1 MTPNRKTNRIR
12 TWSAG
17 LAATLLLTV
26 SSTALHADTS
36 NAELAREIAELKSQI
51 RAMKGSITQ
60 NRVETRKAVRTARTP
75 APGYVLPP
83 PSGAALPA
91 SVIPAGATPVFVT
104 ADKKM
109 QFGAL
114 TITPGGF
121 FAAES
126 VFRSSAQNR
135 ELESVATSVPFGP
148 QSNTSEFR
156 ISGRGSR
163 AALLLEAPITPS
175 FLVSGYVETDF
186 QQVGVGSNYN
196 QNESFVPR
204 IRQAY
209 AALDNNDY
217 GIHVLAGQAF
227 SLATI
232 NSKGI
237 TPRNEALTPT
247 IDYNYVTGFVY
258 KRQGQI
264 RLTKDFDKKLWL
276 SLSVE
281 NAGDSYQGCT
291 AGVNG
296 TVVGPNNITCNYV
309 GAGSLAGAVGTA
321 GTAGVSNLS
330 LNHIP
335 DVIGKAAYEARLFD
349 RDIHVEGFGIYRN
362 IEDRNAYAAGGAI
375 LNTAQNTNTN
385 GWGAGYGVIAP
396 IISKR
401 LDFQSNGLIG
411 RGIGSYATGQIAD
424 SAFQANGAPLAIR
437 EEVFNAGLIFH
448 ATPSIDIYAFGGLET
463 AHQSTQTAAFLGG
476 YGNPNANNSGC
487 QNLTIAATCAG
498 NTKRVI
504 EITGGFWDKLYKGSF
519 GEVRVGAQYA
529 YQQRELFQGNGAS
542 AATATTAAAGALRYS
557 PRQGD
562 HIVYTS
568 LRYYP
573 FQ

>member
-1 MTPNRKTNRIR
+1 MTPIRKSNRIR
-12 TWSAG
+12 TFSAG
-17 LAATLLLTV
+17 LTATLLLTV
-26 SSTALHADTS
+26 SSTALRADTS
-36 NAELAREIAELKSQI
+36 NAELAREIAELKAQI
-51 RAMKGSITQ
+51 RSMKGAITQ
-60 NRVETRKAVRTARTP
+60 NRAETRKAVRVARTP
-75 APGYVLPP
+75 ERAYALPP
-83 PSGAALPA
+83 PSGPA
-91 SVIPAGATPVFVT
+91 FPYGVIPAGATPAFVT
-104 ADKKM
+104 ADKKL

-135 ELESVATSVPFGP
+135 ELESVATSIPFGP
-148 QSNTSEFR
+148 QSNTSETRF
-156 ISGRGSR
+156 SGRGSR

-175 FLVSGYVETDF
+175 FLVSGYGEIDF

-204 IRQAY
+204 IRNLY
-209 AALDNNDY
+209 IGLDNSDY
-217 GIHVLAGQAF
+217 GMHVLAGQSF
-227 SLATI
+227 SLATL

-247 IDYNYVTGFVY
+247 IDYNYVAGFVY
-258 KRQGQI
+258 KRQAQI

-281 NAGDSYQGCT
+281 NPGDSFQGCT
-291 AGVNG
+291 PGVNG
-296 TVVGPNNITCNYV
+296 TVVNGTSLTCNYV
-309 GAGSLAGAVGTA
+309 GAGSLAGAVGTT

-335 DVIGKAAYEARLFD
+335 DVIGKAAYEARLGE
-349 RDIHVEGFGIYRN
+349 RDIHLEGFGIYRN
-362 IEDRNAYAAGGAI
+362 IDDRTAYAAGGGAI

-385 GWGAGYGVIAP
+385 GWGAGYG
-396 IISKR
+396 IIVPVLPRR
-401 LDFQSNGLIG
+401 LDFQTNGLIG

-424 SAFQANGAPLAIR
+424 AAFQANGVPLAIR
-437 EEVFNAGLIFH
+437 EEAFNGGLILH
-448 ATPSIDIYAFGGLET
+448 ATPSIDIYAFGGIET
-463 AHQSTQTAAFLGG
+463 AHQSTTGATFIG
-476 YGNPNANNSGC
+476 YGSPLANNSGC
-487 QNLTIAATCAG
+487 FNLTTVGACAG
-498 NTKRVI
+498 NTKRVL
-504 EITGGFWDKLYKGSF
+504 EVTGGFWDKLYKGSF

-529 YQQRELFQGNGAS
+529 YQQRELFQGSGATV
-542 AATATTAAAGALRYS
+542 AATGTAAAAALRFS
-557 PRQGD
+557 PKQGD